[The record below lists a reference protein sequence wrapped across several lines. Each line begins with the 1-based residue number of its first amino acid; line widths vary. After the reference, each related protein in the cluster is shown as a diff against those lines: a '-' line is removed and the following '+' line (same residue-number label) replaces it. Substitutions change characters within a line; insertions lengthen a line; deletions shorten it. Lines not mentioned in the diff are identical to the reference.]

1 MSWLA
6 CRYWNTPLG
15 APASRNARPM
25 NSAHKGVWSECLR
38 MTVFP
43 AIKAGTML
51 FTAVSKG

>member
-1 MSWLA
+1 MA

-15 APASRNARPM
+15 APASRKARSIS
-25 NSAHKGVWSECLR
+25 SAHRGVWSECFR
-38 MTVFP
+38 MTVLP